1 MKQAS
6 IGSTHNFQPCQIVC
20 LEHENGRLYAEV
32 VQVVTS
38 RQVCWV
44 RPLMLALLPV
54 EASLGTDNLPI
65 PQESAIY
72 DLRMGSDLLWP
83 ISLFRPAL
91 DTEVIPLLTMLDTSD
106 SQTAQAQLNWFVR
119 QVWQA
124 NQSDFQSK
132 I

>member
-1 MKQAS
+1 
-6 IGSTHNFQPCQIVC
+6 
-20 LEHENGRLYAEV
+20 
-32 VQVVTS
+32 
-38 RQVCWV
+38 
-44 RPLMLALLPV
+44 MLTLLPV
-54 EASLGTDNLPI
+54 EASLGTGNIPI

-106 SQTAQAQLNWFVR
+106 SQTAQDQLNWFVR